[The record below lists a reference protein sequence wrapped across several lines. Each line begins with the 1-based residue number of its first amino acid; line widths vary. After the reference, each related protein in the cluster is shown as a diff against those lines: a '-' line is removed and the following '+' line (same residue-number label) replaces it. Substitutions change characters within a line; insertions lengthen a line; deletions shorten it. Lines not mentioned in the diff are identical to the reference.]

1 MSAQM
6 NHGSRLVIL
15 AIGTASI
22 SLLGVASALDF
33 TPRLV
38 WNASASAPIGL
49 YLIRDRAPEPGEF
62 VLVTQN
68 ESLEKFITE
77 RGYLPKDVP
86 LLKRA
91 AALSG
96 AQICRVGEAIFIDG
110 MHIADALLFDSRAR
124 NMPVWERCF
133 LLSETEIFLINA
145 PENSLDGRYFGATDL
160 RDVIGVARPLLV
172 GESAR

>member
-1 MSAQM
+1 M
-6 NHGSRLVIL
+6 LV
-15 AIGTASI
+15 AIGMASI
-22 SLLGVASALDF
+22 SLLGVASAFDF

-49 YLIRDRAPEPGEF
+49 YLIQNRAPKLGDF
-62 VLVTQN
+62 VLL
-68 ESLEKFITE
+68 SPDASFEKFINE
-77 RGYLPKDVP
+77 RFYLPKDVP

-91 AALSG
+91 AALAG
-96 AQICRVGEAIFIDG
+96 ARICRVGEAIFIDG
-110 MHIADALLFDSRAR
+110 MYIADALLFDSRGR
-124 NMPVWERCF
+124 KMPVWEGCF

-145 PENSLDGRYFGATDL
+145 PENSLDGRYSGATDL